1 MRRAYLPSR
10 QWRSNEQSVKTG
22 GKTFFLESI
31 KTAPGGSVRTVPM
44 FPGMF
49 RVKGSIGTFPMI
61 WNVLPEEYYAGD
73 TVQVARSLLGKVMVH
88 LSPEGCT
95 SGIIVETEAYLSKD
109 DPACHAAR
117 GKTKRNAAMFGP
129 PGRAYVYFIYGNYY
143 CFNVVT
149 NIEGVGEAV
158 LVRALQP
165 LEGLELMQK
174 RRGKLL
180 KPASL
185 ANGPGKLCIAMG
197 ITWEHNAISLQGPP
211 LFITKGFKIDASL
224 IGSSGRIGIKLGQDK
239 PWRFFIKGN
248 SFLSRREV

>member
-1 MRRAYLPSR
+1 MKIR
-10 QWRSNEQSVKTG
+10 
-22 GKTFFLESI
+22 GKLYYLESG
-31 KTAPGGSVRTVPM
+31 KAGSLLPPEGIIR
-44 FPGMF
+44 
-49 RVKGSIGTFPMI
+49 
-61 WNVLPEEYYAGD
+61 NVLSPDYYAGD
-73 TVQVARSLLGKVMVH
+73 TIQIARSLLGKLLVH
-88 LSPEGCT
+88 LSPYGCT

-129 PGRAYVYFIYGNYY
+129 PGRAYVYFIYGKYY

-165 LEGLELMQK
+165 IKGLDLMQK
-174 RRGKLL
+174 RRGKPL
-180 KPASL
+180 KPTHL

-197 ITWEHNAISLQGPP
+197 INREHNNVSLQGPI
-211 LFITKGFKIDASL
+211 LFITAGIKIHSAL
-224 IGSSGRIGIKLGQDK
+224 IGSSGRIGIKQGENK

-248 SFLSRREV
+248 PYLSRRDV

>member
-1 MRRAYLPSR
+1 MLP
-10 QWRSNEQSVKTG
+10 QN
-22 GKTFFLESI
+22 F
-31 KTAPGGSVRTVPM
+31 
-44 FPGMF
+44 
-49 RVKGSIGTFPMI
+49 
-61 WNVLPEEYYAGD
+61 YAGD
-73 TVQVARSLLGKVMVH
+73 TIQIARSLLGKLMVH
-88 LSPEGCT
+88 LSPDGCT

-165 LEGLELMQK
+165 LKGLELMQK

-180 KPASL
+180 KPAHL
-185 ANGPGKLCIAMG
+185 ANGPGKLCTAMG
-197 ITWEHNAISLQGPP
+197 VTREHNTASLQGPA
-211 LFITKGFKIDASL
+211 LFITAGIKIQSTL
-224 IGSSGRIGIKLGQDK
+224 IGSSGRIGIKQGQDK

-248 SFLSRREV
+248 SFLSRRGV

>member
-1 MRRAYLPSR
+1 M
-10 QWRSNEQSVKTG
+10 KTG
-22 GKTFFLESI
+22 GKTYFVDS
-31 KTAPGGSVRTVPM
+31 ARTVPA
-44 FPGMF
+44 FPSTMLRGE
-49 RVKGSIGTFPMI
+49 SIRRSIRTIPA
-61 WNVLPEEYYAGD
+61 LPREYYIGD
-73 TVQVARSLLGKVMVH
+73 TIQIAHSLLGKVMVH

-109 DPACHAAR
+109 DPACHAAW

-149 NIEGVGEAV
+149 NMEGVGEAV

-174 RRGKLL
+174 RRGKPL
-180 KPASL
+180 KPAHL

-197 ITWEHNAISLQGPP
+197 ITREHNTISLQDPP
-211 LFITKGFKIDASL
+211 LFITKGFKIDGSL
-224 IGSSGRIGIKLGQDK
+224 IGSSGRIGIKQGQDK
-239 PWRFFIKGN
+239 PWRFYIKGN
-248 SFLSRREV
+248 TFLSRRGV

>member
-1 MRRAYLPSR
+1 
-10 QWRSNEQSVKTG
+10 
-22 GKTFFLESI
+22 
-31 KTAPGGSVRTVPM
+31 
-44 FPGMF
+44 
-49 RVKGSIGTFPMI
+49 MI
-61 WNVLPEEYYAGD
+61 PC
-73 TVQVARSLLGKVMVH
+73 R
-88 LSPEGCT
+88 
-95 SGIIVETEAYLSKD
+95 
-109 DPACHAAR
+109 AR

-129 PGRAYVYFIYGNYY
+129 PARAYVYFIYGNYY

-197 ITWEHNAISLQGPP
+197 ITREHNAISLQGHSAFYHEGVQNRR
-211 LFITKGFKIDASL
+211 LADRI
-224 IGSSGRIGIKLGQDK
+224 SGRIGIKLGQDK

>member
-1 MRRAYLPSR
+1 MAGNPSGNGSIRRH
-10 QWRSNEQSVKTG
+10 T
-22 GKTFFLESI
+22 
-31 KTAPGGSVRTVPM
+31 RTVPLIA
-44 FPGMF
+44 P
-49 RVKGSIGTFPMI
+49 REHTRTVPLIR
-61 WNVLPEEYYAGD
+61 VLPRDYYTAG
-73 TVQVARSLLGKVMVH
+73 TLEVARGLLGKVLVH

-143 CFNVVT
+143 CFNVVA
-149 NIEGVGEAV
+149 NIEGAGEAV

-174 RRGKLL
+174 RRGKPL
-180 KPASL
+180 KPAHL
-185 ANGPGKLCIAMG
+185 TNGPGKLCIAMG
-197 ITWEHNAISLQGPP
+197 ITREHNTIPLQAPP
-211 LFITKGFKIDASL
+211 LFITRGIKIDSSR
-224 IGSSGRIGIKLGQDK
+224 IGSSGRIGIKQGQDK